1 MWFRPLSITLVVKRT
16 RTGWQVS
23 IRVQFTN
30 QDWGRAK
37 SSSLLQDQYSNSR
50 PSPLLL
56 QYLLDI
62 NQVRPYAQDI
72 EPHRGQVVRQQPA
85 ALAAIGNNPR
95 FDVQR

>member
-37 SSSLLQDQYSNSR
+37 SSSLLQDQYSN
-50 PSPLLL
+50 
-56 QYLLDI
+56 
-62 NQVRPYAQDI
+62 
-72 EPHRGQVVRQQPA
+72 
-85 ALAAIGNNPR
+85 LAAQVHYCCNTCLISIR
-95 FDVQR
+95 FDRTRRI